1 MGFTADSAGISWF
14 VDDDDWLCA
23 PSGKRVARVDREQQQ
38 LLLYDKQAHL
48 EVPVRVADLQA
59 LFDEQAEKLPTLA
72 F

>member
-23 PSGKRVARVDREQQQ
+23 PSGKRVARVDRNKQQ
-38 LLLYDKQAHL
+38 LMLYDKQTRL